1 MKKMRKLMSLF
12 LAFALVLGFTA
23 PLGALASQTPEEKTV
38 DITVNVHK
46 ILMSKAD
53 LDKHDKTKE
62 YRPDKGIE
70 NITEF
75 FGASATEIDGVYF
88 VALDSK
94 HANYDNFETL
104 TKEEQKTVVD
114 AVAAN
119 MKGLTANGGKLALTL
134 KSPGKYKI
142 YEVKSLSTYNGATAE
157 EKRMLAEKKAVPV
170 ILDLPN
176 NAKTEDGIANE
187 IHVYPK
193 NTDDKPKVDKY
204 VIKDKQDVKEASFDK
219 DEEHKWAIEATIPTG
234 FKDYEVFKLTDTLEK
249 ALTYKQGQTV
259 TVKVKGD
266 ETITLEKGT
275 DYTVT
280 APTEAEGGTLTVAL
294 TKAGITK
301 LATAEGK
308 TLRVEFVT
316 TINDKAVMSKNI
328 PNKVELEYGHNPNS
342 TGKTKPG
349 ENPRVYTGG
358 KKFIKID
365 SDHNKKPLQGAQFV
379 ITDGKGKYLVEKA
392 GKYSWKTVDST
403 KAADLAKDSD
413 LKVITSDAEG
423 KFEITGLKY
432 DRLAGTKYFLKE
444 IKAPANYALS
454 DNEIEFTINDSSYYT
469 DANAVTPTPADP
481 KEVDNKKIT
490 IPQTGGMGT
499 IAFILVGLALM
510 AGAFVAIRRRSV

>member
-1 MKKMRKLMSLF
+1 
-12 LAFALVLGFTA
+12 
-23 PLGALASQTPEEKTV
+23 
-38 DITVNVHK
+38 
-46 ILMSKAD
+46 MSKAD
-53 LDKHDKTKE
+53 LDKHDIDKE

-70 NITEF
+70 NITDF
-75 FGASATEIDGVYF
+75 FGASAKEIEGVYF
-88 VALDSK
+88 VALNDK
-94 HANYDNFETL
+94 HANYDNFESL
-104 TKEEQKTVVD
+104 TKEDQKTVVD
-114 AVAAN
+114 AVADT
-119 MKGLTANGGKLALTL
+119 MKGLTDANGQLALTL
-134 KSPGKYKI
+134 QSPGKYKI
-142 YEVKSLSTYNGATAE
+142 YEVKSMSTYSSATKPE
-157 EKRMLAEKKAVPV
+157 DKRMLAETKAVPV

-176 NAKTEDGIANE
+176 HARTEDGIAKE

-234 FKDYEVFKLTDTLEK
+234 FKDYEVFKLTDTLEQ

-259 TVKVKGD
+259 SVKVKGNT
-266 ETITLEKGT
+266 TITLDENT
-275 DYTVT
+275 DYTVA
-280 APTEAEGGTLTVAL
+280 APTATEGGTLTVEL

-301 LATAEGK
+301 LAAAEGS

-365 SDHNKKPLQGAQFV
+365 SDQNKKPLQGAQFV

-403 KAADLAKDSD
+403 KAADLAKDTELESSSPLMQRVN
-413 LKVITSDAEG
+413 LKLRA
-423 KFEITGLKY
+423 
-432 DRLAGTKYFLKE
+432 
-444 IKAPANYALS
+444 
-454 DNEIEFTINDSSYYT
+454 
-469 DANAVTPTPADP
+469 
-481 KEVDNKKIT
+481 
-490 IPQTGGMGT
+490 
-499 IAFILVGLALM
+499 
-510 AGAFVAIRRRSV
+510 